1 MNNLREVV
9 IKNAM
14 EWLNTP
20 YHSGARLKG
29 VGVDCGQILIA
40 VFEESGVIDTG
51 SCEPGY
57 YSPEFHL
64 HRSEEKYLGWVQKYC
79 DPVTDP
85 QAGDIA
91 LFKFGRC
98 VSHGGIYI
106 GDNKII
112 HAYVGMGVIT
122 STLNESIFYDKKGAS
137 RLYGFYRPRLVV

>member
-1 MNNLREVV
+1 MMIVN
-9 IKNAM
+9 IAKT
-14 EWLNTP
+14 WLNTP
-20 YHSGARLKG
+20 YHSGAKIKG
-29 VGVDCGQILIA
+29 VGVDCGQLLIA
-40 VFEESGVIDTG
+40 VYEDAGVLPAG
-51 SCEPGY
+51 ECSPGY
-57 YSPEFHL
+57 YSNEWHL

-112 HAYVGMGVIT
+112 HAYVGMGVII
-122 STLNESIFYDKKGAS
+122 SALNESIFYDKKGTS
-137 RLYGFYRPRLVV
+137 RLCGFYRPRLVV